1 MFSSNQ
7 RYKQILVTIKNYNE
21 LKEIRQMWNPLN
33 QGIHKLISR
42 YKEGG
47 KL

>member
-7 RYKQILVTIKNYNE
+7 RYKQILVTIENYDE
-21 LKEIRQMWNPLN
+21 LKEIGQMWDPFN
-33 QGIHKLISR
+33 QVIHKLISR